1 LSSSSSLLNSGA
13 AVGFLFHWRMDSSRT
28 CALLRP
34 CPGNGATDAKKNFS
48 LPKDPALL
56 HLVSSPL
63 LTLFLFFHF
72 SPLVPA
78 RSTSAFLHIDV
89 VGMAHSEMSGERI
102 ISAECLLLGTQ
113 MTPHLL
119 LSCIMNCI
127 FVSREI
133 VRSRK
138 DGVARL
144 PRRGV
149 DPLALVG
156 SVLCVAKRR

>member
-1 LSSSSSLLNSGA
+1 MVWCGG
-13 AVGFLFHWRMDSSRT
+13 GFSIGEWVPVAH
-28 CALLRP
+28 AP
-34 CPGNGATDAKKNFS
+34 CFAHVRQRRHRWIFFL

-56 HLVSSPL
+56 HCCVLHLLSSPDSISI
-63 LTLFLFFHF
+63 F
-72 SPLVPA
+72 STFPLVPA
-78 RSTSAFLHIDV
+78 GSTSAFLHVDV

-102 ISAECLLLGTQ
+102 IPAECLLLGTQ